1 MILAVISQ
9 KGGAGKTTVATNLA
23 ALAASQGV
31 AVAIIDMDPQA
42 SASAWHAARGIDDI
56 RLETCHP
63 PTLVRTIQRLKV
75 DGIGLIVIDTPPHN
89 STAAATA
96 ARSAD
101 FVIVP
106 VRPSAFDIAAVAE
119 TADLV
124 RARPACAV
132 LSAVPA
138 NSKVAEPAEA
148 ALAGLGLQV
157 IARIGQRMAF
167 QHAAG
172 AGQGVAE
179 TEPSSIAANEIT
191 GLWNA
196 IVSSMN
202 S

>member
-42 SASAWHAARGIDDI
+42 SASAWHSARSIDDI

-63 PTLVRTIQRLKV
+63 PTLPRTIQRLVV
-75 DGIGLIVIDTPPHN
+75 DGIGLVLIDTPPHN

-101 FVIVP
+101 IVIVP
-106 VRPSAFDIAAVAE
+106 VRPSAFDIAAAAE

-124 RARPACAV
+124 QGRPSGAV

-138 NSKVAEPAEA
+138 NSKVADPAEA
-148 ALAGLGLQV
+148 ALAGLGLRVERRLEQFQQ
-157 IARIGQRMAF
+157 ADEMEQRR
-167 QHAAG
+167 
-172 AGQGVAE
+172 GVPAVLDQSK
-179 TEPSSIAANEIT
+179 P
-191 GLWNA
+191 
-196 IVSSMN
+196 
-202 S
+202 